1 MMVSAMAPTSTRQP
15 QANGRDSCLPYPM
28 MSVEEMERDY
38 ATLPRTHISWHPD
51 ETRRRQGLPVLSRN
65 YSDDEL

>member
-1 MMVSAMAPTSTRQP
+1 
-15 QANGRDSCLPYPM
+15 M